1 MRYLVPAFFG
11 LAVFLGLSV
20 AAKAQE
26 MEADTV
32 STSFV
37 CTERGAMAV
46 LQALTKSREDAQAA
60 ILSDEC
66 LIFPTKV
73 TLRVAARTEGPVTD
87 FEGDA
92 AWVVEVGTKKPVEQ
106 RFTIAWPGFNASLAD
121 LMGQG
126 A

>member
-32 STSFV
+32 SAFFV

-66 LIFPTKV
+66 LDLPNQGH
-73 TLRVAARTEGPVTD
+73 AAGRRQNGRS
-87 FEGDA
+87 GD
-92 AWVVEVGTKKPVEQ
+92 
-106 RFTIAWPGFNASLAD
+106 
-121 LMGQG
+121 
-126 A
+126 